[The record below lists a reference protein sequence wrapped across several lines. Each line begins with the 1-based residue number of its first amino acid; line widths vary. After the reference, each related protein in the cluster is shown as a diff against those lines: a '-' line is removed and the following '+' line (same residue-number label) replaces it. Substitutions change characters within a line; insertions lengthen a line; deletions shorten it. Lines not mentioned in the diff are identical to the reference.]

1 MRDSPSHYLSSFLER
16 SVGSIDWIKPREA
29 SDTGRPLPALTPPL
43 PRGGFFFCN
52 KFEIIKVMAKDTVYF
67 ARTNFRGENRVF
79 GISVSDR
86 RQHMYVVGKTGTGKS
101 VMIKNLAIQD
111 INAGRGL
118 CFVDPHG
125 ETVEDLLTKIPK
137 ERAKDVIYFN
147 PADTDFPL
155 GFNVLEVPDKKYKH
169 LVAQGLIGIFTKIW
183 ANVWSARMEYILQ
196 NCILALVETPGTT
209 LLGIQRILTD
219 RDYRQKIIANV
230 TDPVVRA
237 FWLNEYEVWEPRFR
251 NEAIVPIQNKVG
263 QFLSTSLI
271 RNIVGQPKSSF
282 EVFDLMNEG
291 KILLANI
298 SKGRIGEENS
308 MLLGAMLI
316 TKVQLASMERVRIPE
331 GERRDFY
338 LYVDEFQ
345 NFTTEAFASILSEA
359 RKYRLNLIIAHQY
372 VGQLVSETSTRVR
385 DAVFGNVGTMVFFR
399 VGATDAEFLEK
410 EVTPE
415 FIIQDLVDLPNY
427 TIYLKLMV
435 NGVASRPFSANTLP
449 PLAITKEMALS
460 EKIIETSRN
469 QYAKLV
475 SDVEADI
482 RKWAVSLPGL
492 EESEIDVGS
501 AGAGTGLSKGE
512 KFETPCWI
520 CQKTASLPF
529 KPDGRRPVYC
539 SDCLKKIEAGELR
552 PLRPLPTERRGG
564 REFGGGLEMLGIEF
578 GHVPGSGQARQ
589 PGRSSDIGAHIG
601 TRESSVPVRVPFL
614 TKKEYIPPLKEIGPV
629 VRRPP
634 TNRVLSLDDLKA
646 KAWQGIKKDK
656 KTQIEELREALKES
670 METEKE
676 PKAQEEKIEKPKEPE
691 RKEKSRV
698 LKPGDRIKF

>member
-1 MRDSPSHYLSSFLER
+1 
-16 SVGSIDWIKPREA
+16 
-29 SDTGRPLPALTPPL
+29 
-43 PRGGFFFCN
+43 
-52 KFEIIKVMAKDTVYF
+52 MAKDTAYF
-67 ARTNFRGENRVF
+67 AKTNFRGENKIF

-101 VMIKNLAIQD
+101 VLIKNLAIQD
-111 INAGRGL
+111 INSGRGL

-137 ERAKDVIYFN
+137 ERRGDVIYFN

-282 EVFDLMNEG
+282 EVFDLMNRG

-316 TKVQLASMERVRIPE
+316 TKVQLAAMERVRIPE
-331 GERRDFY
+331 EERKDFY

-359 RKYRLNLIIAHQY
+359 RKYRLNLILAHQY
-372 VGQLVSETSTRVR
+372 VGQLVTETSTRVR
-385 DAVFGNVGTMVFFR
+385 DAVFGNVGTMIFFR

-415 FIIQDLVDLPNY
+415 FEIQDLVDLPNY
-427 TIYLKLMV
+427 AIYLKLMV
-435 NGVASRPFSANTLP
+435 NGVASRPFSAATLP
-449 PLAITKEMALS
+449 PLAITAEMAPPA
-460 EKIIETSRN
+460 EIIDVSRK
-469 QYAKLV
+469 QYARSA

-482 RKWAVSLPGL
+482 KKWASSLPGT
-492 EESEIDVGS
+492 EEAEVEVP
-501 AGAGTGLSKGE
+501 AGAGTAFSKGE

-552 PLRPLPTERRGG
+552 PLRSLPSTGG
-564 REFGGGLEMLGIEF
+564 NREEFGGGLELLGIEF
-578 GHVPGSGQARQ
+578 SSGGSRTPRFGAPANAGRPMSGGSKLRPEFSARPERVERPLRQAPERQFVPRPA
-589 PGRSSDIGAHIG
+589 
-601 TRESSVPVRVPFL
+601 
-614 TKKEYIPPLKEIGPV
+614 PLEGGEPV
-629 VRRPP
+629 VRKSAPGK
-634 TNRVLSLDDLKA
+634 TLLLDELKA
-646 KAWQGIKKDK
+646 KAWHEMKKDK
-656 KTQIEELREALKES
+656 KSQLDELREALKET
-670 METEKE
+670 MKADEKPPE
-676 PKAQEEKIEKPKEPE
+676 KNEIEEKNSDTAVGA
-691 RKEKSRV
+691 KSRV
-698 LKPGDRIKF
+698 LKPGDKIKFN

>member
-1 MRDSPSHYLSSFLER
+1 MARDT
-16 SVGSIDWIKPREA
+16 A
-29 SDTGRPLPALTPPL
+29 
-43 PRGGFFFCN
+43 
-52 KFEIIKVMAKDTVYF
+52 YF
-67 ARTNFRGENRVF
+67 AKTNFRGENKIF
-79 GISVSDR
+79 GISVPDR

-101 VMIKNLAIQD
+101 VLIKNLAIQD
-111 INAGRGL
+111 INSGRGL

-147 PADTDFPL
+147 PADTDYPL

-219 RDYRQKIIANV
+219 RDYRQKIVANV

-282 EVFDLMNEG
+282 EVFELMNQG

-298 SKGRIGEENS
+298 SKGRIGEDNS
-308 MLLGAMLI
+308 ALLGAMLI
-316 TKVQLASMERVRIPE
+316 TKVQLAAMERVRIPE
-331 GERRDFY
+331 EERKDFY

-359 RKYRLNLIIAHQY
+359 RKYRLNLVLAHQY
-372 VGQLVSETSTRVR
+372 VGQLVTETSTRVR
-385 DAVFGNVGTMVFFR
+385 DAVFGNVGTMIFFR

-415 FIIQDLVDLPNY
+415 FEIQDLVDLPNY
-427 TIYLKLMV
+427 AIYLKLMV
-435 NGVASRPFSANTLP
+435 NGVASRPFSAATLP
-449 PLAITKEMALS
+449 PLAITAEMAPP
-460 EKIIETSRN
+460 EEIIEVSRK
-469 QYAKLV
+469 QYARPAL
-475 SDVEADI
+475 DVEADI
-482 RKWAVSLPGL
+482 KKWASSLPGAQ
-492 EESEIDVGS
+492 ESEIEVAVGS
-501 AGAGTGLSKGE
+501 ATAFSKGE

-552 PLRPLPTERRGG
+552 PLRPLPSTEGHRE
-564 REFGGGLEMLGIEF
+564 EFGGGLELLGIEF
-578 GHVPGSGQARQ
+578 SSNTSRTPRPSAPSGAGRPANADRPASTNVAAANRPRSEFPARPPERAERPTRQAPARQ
-589 PGRSSDIGAHIG
+589 F
-601 TRESSVPVRVPFL
+601 VPRPA
-614 TKKEYIPPLKEIGPV
+614 PLQGGEPV
-629 VRRPP
+629 VRRQAPEK
-634 TNRVLSLDDLKA
+634 TLSLDELKA
-646 KAWQGIKKDK
+646 KAWQEMKKDK
-656 KTQIEELREALKES
+656 KSQLDELREALKET
-670 METEKE
+670 MKTDEKL
-676 PKAQEEKIEKPKEPE
+676 PAKDEEKKPAQSKSIEAGKGKI
-691 RKEKSRV
+691 
-698 LKPGDRIKF
+698 LKPGESLKF

>member
-1 MRDSPSHYLSSFLER
+1 
-16 SVGSIDWIKPREA
+16 
-29 SDTGRPLPALTPPL
+29 
-43 PRGGFFFCN
+43 
-52 KFEIIKVMAKDTVYF
+52 MAKDTVYF
-67 ARTNFRGENRVF
+67 ARTNFRGENKIF
-79 GISVSDR
+79 GISASDR

-111 INAGRGL
+111 INSGHGL

-147 PADTDFPL
+147 PADTDYPL

-219 RDYRQKIIANV
+219 RDYRQKIVANV

-271 RNIVGQPKSSF
+271 RNIVGQTKSSF
-282 EVFDLMNEG
+282 EVFDLMNQG

-331 GERRDFY
+331 ETRKDFY

-372 VGQLVSETSTRVR
+372 VGQLVTETSTRVR

-399 VGATDAEFLEK
+399 VGATDADFLEK
-410 EVTPE
+410 EVEPE
-415 FIIQDLVDLPNY
+415 FTIQDLVDLPNY

-435 NGVASRPFSANTLP
+435 NGVASRPFSAGTLP
-449 PLAITKEMALS
+449 PLAITAEMAPVS
-460 EKIIETSRN
+460 DIIDTSRK
-469 QYAKLV
+469 QYARA
-475 SDVEADI
+475 SSEVEANI
-482 RKWAVSLPGL
+482 KKWAVSLPGA
-492 EESEIDVGS
+492 EESEIEVP
-501 AGAGTGLSKGE
+501 AGAGTAFSKGE

-520 CQKTASLPF
+520 CQKMASLPF

-539 SDCLKKIEAGELR
+539 SDCLKKIESGQLQ
-552 PLRPLPTERRGG
+552 PLRPLPSVGG
-564 REFGGGLEMLGIEF
+564 RREEFAGGLEEVGIEF
-578 GHVPGSGQARQ
+578 SSGQQMAPRRSAVAPARAQ
-589 PGRSSDIGAHIG
+589 ARAP
-601 TRESSVPVRVPFL
+601 REFSAPREIRPSKPPIQMSEPAVR
-614 TKKEYIPPLKEIGPV
+614 KPL
-629 VRRPP
+629 
-634 TNRVLSLDDLKA
+634 TNRVLSLDELKSR
-646 KAWQGIKKDK
+646 AWQDIKKDK
-656 KTQIEELREALKES
+656 KSQIDELREALKETL
-670 METEKE
+670 ETDERT
-676 PKAQEEKIEKPKEPE
+676 PKNEEKKPAQSESIEAGKEKPEENK
-691 RKEKSRV
+691 KSRT
-698 LKPGDRIKF
+698 LKPGDKIRFG